1 MLKNRL
7 GRFSCRYLVVE
18 RLNVCDRRRDVGMR
32 FKHTCVIRVE
42 EFLTTRRFD
51 CDISL
56 IPIEDREIDRDP
68 ESNAMNVGRIAAA
81 RVKE

>member
-32 FKHTCVIRVE
+32 FKHTCVILVE